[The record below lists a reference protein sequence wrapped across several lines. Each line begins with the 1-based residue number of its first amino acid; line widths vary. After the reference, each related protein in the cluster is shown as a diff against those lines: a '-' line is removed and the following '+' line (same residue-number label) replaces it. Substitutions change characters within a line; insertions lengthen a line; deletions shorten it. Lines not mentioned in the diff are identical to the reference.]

1 MKFSTSKNVVKIL
14 KRSLQQWYR
23 GPVLGPRADA
33 GGIFIKRKEA
43 KHSNEAKALFNAIF
57 PDKAQMLNQH
67 PELEDKPWLL
77 PKVWVGR
84 WIKLIK
90 LSKGKNKN
98 LAIEGM
104 KISHRRTELLKKYKI
119 L

>member
-1 MKFSTSKNVVKIL
+1 MIS
-14 KRSLQQWYR
+14 
-23 GPVLGPRADA
+23 
-33 GGIFIKRKEA
+33 
-43 KHSNEAKALFNAIF
+43 
-57 PDKAQMLNQH
+57 QMLNQH

-84 WIKLIK
+84 WIKFIR
-90 LSKGKNKN
+90 LSKGENKN